1 MFVPRGNSGPFS
13 YDSEPERHTQRSSL
27 IRHITGFLAHKR
39 ATTSDDAF
47 ELPDAAGR
55 SHSSRRSRRV
65 PTSFSRPFHHEGALD
80 QGLASLQQ
88 GLGMTDSSVSTFNNA
103 DEPVLARPTGACAS
117 TLIYAPDMDG
127 QADPGEVVWVH
138 SPNNQSDGR
147 ERAIVILGH
156 HERYIRGLL
165 ISTNDEHSTDN
176 NWLEIGAGGW
186 DMQGRPAW
194 VRLDKIIE
202 VPDHMIRRKG
212 TVLPRRRFERIA
224 SRLRTDYNWR

>member
-1 MFVPRGNSGPFS
+1 M
-13 YDSEPERHTQRSSL
+13 Q
-27 IRHITGFLAHKR
+27 
-39 ATTSDDAF
+39 
-47 ELPDAAGR
+47 PDARTLHADLVACR
-55 SHSSRRSRRV
+55 RHSRGHSTTKV
-65 PTSFSRPFHHEGALD
+65 PWPKAL
-80 QGLASLQQ
+80 L
-88 GLGMTDSSVSTFNNA
+88 
-103 DEPVLARPTGACAS
+103 LARPTGACAS

-138 SPNNQSDGR
+138 SPNKQSDGR

>member
-1 MFVPRGNSGPFS
+1 
-13 YDSEPERHTQRSSL
+13 
-27 IRHITGFLAHKR
+27 
-39 ATTSDDAF
+39 
-47 ELPDAAGR
+47 
-55 SHSSRRSRRV
+55 
-65 PTSFSRPFHHEGALD
+65 
-80 QGLASLQQ
+80 
-88 GLGMTDSSVSTFNNA
+88 
-103 DEPVLARPTGACAS
+103 
-117 TLIYAPDMDG
+117 MDG

-138 SPNNQSDGR
+138 SPHKKSDGH

-156 HERYIRGLL
+156 HERHIRGLL

-186 DMQGRPAW
+186 DPHGHPAW

-224 SRLRTDYNWR
+224 TRLRTEYNWR